1 MGAARACTGKR
12 ARSHSGMI
20 DVSHQ
25 PIGELDSV
33 KTRCR
38 RGEKQR
44 KGVERTDY
52 RRGDR
57 LEKRKESSS
66 KELSSHSLD
75 IFFLPT
81 SNPSFAIRADLLI
94 RLMHSHKI
102 CSVTHALKHYRKL
115 LLTPPSPTI
124 QAIATCN
131 AYTEYKDLPH
141 LEKRPYFPMEPVS
154 SPADV
159 PAQMAQLSLQTNGS
173 TSNVTA
179 AATNPVPAAI
189 VTPITPVTAVNNN
202 SSSTPRTRTGIPRY
216 AIPYRRPDNKP
227 TVDGGIQSPIS
238 PPVSEKASSCQQ
250 AMPRGRNGFR
260 TESLGDDSLSSGFG
274 RGTSQRYGRAASVE
288 IFQIAGIGYFQIAR
302 LRDSFLGLS
311 DHVGGAQLHWPQV
324 RHSIHV
330 LVGSGRKTHLMLKAA
345 MQSSY
350 PLRGDSESEHSSV
363 RILDTKVDFSHA
375 QSKCNSKANL
385 NYKPGGGDIQI
396 VEKKLNFKE
405 NSKPRVN
412 SLANARHTPGGG
424 NVKIESRK
432 LKFKEAA
439 TSRVGSLQN
448 ASHKAG
454 GGNVEIF
461 NEKLPWLKY
470 NKPNLPPEEKAKIN
484 KHTPLASDSPNEP
497 IYTSRHPSTAS

>member
-1 MGAARACTGKR
+1 MRQSLIGITWPLVSIALTRMLVAAKRPPSQSAGDAAQQSVRACVH
-12 ARSHSGMI
+12 AR
-20 DVSHQ
+20 
-25 PIGELDSV
+25 
-33 KTRCR
+33 TYAR

-94 RLMHSHKI
+94 R
-102 CSVTHALKHYRKL
+102 
-115 LLTPPSPTI
+115 
-124 QAIATCN
+124 
-131 AYTEYKDLPH
+131 H

-274 RGTSQRYGRAASVE
+274 RGTSQRYGRAASV
-288 IFQIAGIGYFQIAR
+288 
-302 LRDSFLGLS
+302 D
-311 DHVGGAQLHWPQV
+311 
-324 RHSIHV
+324 
-330 LVGSGRKTHLMLKAA
+330 
-345 MQSSY
+345 
-350 PLRGDSESEHSSV
+350 PLRGDSESEHSSAFSSSGQPRRITSKIGSLRNAGYKPGGGNV